1 MLVID
6 IEIFDGD
13 DDDVYIYILFK
24 KEGKSI
30 WLVFEIYTIEL

>member
-13 DDDVYIYILFK
+13 DDVYIYITVQ
-24 KEGKSI
+24 EG
-30 WLVFEIYTIEL
+30 WEEYLVGF

>member
-13 DDDVYIYILFK
+13 DDDVYIFIVQ
-24 KEGKSI
+24 EGREEYMVGI
-30 WLVFEIYTIEL
+30 